1 MKSIDE
7 ISRQVLI
14 MKYVLGIS
22 YKEIGEKLSM
32 TPKHVNMRIY
42 RAKEKVRKL
51 VEKEMIKKES
61 NMQRGENQ

>member
-1 MKSIDE
+1 
-7 ISRQVLI
+7 

-32 TPKHVNMRIY
+32 TPKHVNTRIY